1 MTSRTAHIPGQINKC
16 IRQYVASMARR
27 MDFKC
32 IPQSVAFMVSAL
44 ILVHVQ
50 IMAGEEIEN
59 VFGARFG
66 LSTLAAA
73 GFGNLI
79 SDVIGIGTAEPV
91 QVRATITCSVF
102 CSLGKI

>member
-1 MTSRTAHIPGQINKC
+1 M
-16 IRQYVASMARR
+16 
-27 MDFKC
+27 
-32 IPQSVAFMVSAL
+32 
-44 ILVHVQ
+44 HVQ
-50 IMAGEEIEN
+50 IVAGEEIEN

-91 QVRATITCSVF
+91 QVGQPVAAVSF
-102 CSLGKI
+102 AL

>member
-1 MTSRTAHIPGQINKC
+1 MAKGMDLKC
-16 IRQYVASMARR
+16 IT
-27 MDFKC
+27 
-32 IPQSVAFMVSAL
+32 QSVAFMASAL

-73 GFGNLI
+73 GLGNLI

-91 QVRATITCSVF
+91 QVRQPSLALCSATWGRCRRLPSIR
-102 CSLGKI
+102 

>member
-1 MTSRTAHIPGQINKC
+1 MLLQIG
-16 IRQYVASMARR
+16 
-27 MDFKC
+27 
-32 IPQSVAFMVSAL
+32 
-44 ILVHVQ
+44 
-50 IMAGEEIEN
+50 AGEEIEQ

-91 QVRATITCSVF
+91 QVGALS
-102 CSLGKI
+102 SS